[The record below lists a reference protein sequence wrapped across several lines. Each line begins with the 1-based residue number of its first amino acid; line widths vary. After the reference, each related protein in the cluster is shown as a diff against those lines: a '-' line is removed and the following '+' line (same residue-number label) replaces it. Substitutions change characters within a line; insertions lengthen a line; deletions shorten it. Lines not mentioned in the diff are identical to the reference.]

1 MPNLLFL
8 AVSFGMWIDLEIP
21 VEHISSL
28 TETAASKISL
38 VKDIE
43 NQPLDGQWAGVG
55 EAYLL
60 YKRSYD
66 PTNGLIQLEN
76 LSKFFTYPPAPHL
89 SSSRSG
95 PHFLP
100 GQISV
105 GSRQNIHCGLRSQS
119 RDMVDPPHQVHY
131 PTNCRHRP

>member
-43 NQPLDGQWAGVG
+43 NQPLDTQWAGVG

-60 YKRSYD
+60 YKRNYD

-76 LSKFFTYPPAPHL
+76 LSKFFTYPPAQHL
-89 SSSRSG
+89 FLLPQWAPFSPRSSFG
-95 PHFLP
+95 
-100 GQISV
+100 
-105 GSRQNIHCGLRSQS
+105 GLKAEHSLWS
-119 RDMVDPPHQVHY
+119 TFAVKGHG
-131 PTNCRHRP
+131 